1 MSERQL
7 NIDPADPHRRGHPST
22 ESRDLQPNEPS
33 LFDPRLY
40 DGTEASV
47 HVDPMEARQEF
58 HDPIHGFVEYTR
70 REIQVIDHPAFQRLF
85 KVYQLGQTHL
95 VFRGATHSRGQHSL
109 GTVAALKL
117 LMDATDNTSRR
128 QHYIQAAEMRPNLQ
142 WWTDRRLDQTERAFA
157 RLAAL
162 LHDVGHIVNGHT
174 IEDELGL
181 LHNHGSR
188 QRLEIILD
196 KTDWLSYPLHSN
208 HARAAQEPTGSPSD
222 GNVQPPQEGRILKV
236 EALRERID
244 RLYASFAE
252 EANVW
257 TSMAPS
263 LESNQSDVQGR
274 EDDQPQKLSASDIL
288 VEIIVRNDDRQALD
302 VKKAESDGR
311 IFRLSVLRDLVGN
324 TVCADLIDYLQRDWH
339 HIGRPRHLDTRLL
352 QYMEIV
358 TNGRESRLVVN
369 LRSNQDGRSR
379 PDVMSAILELLEN
392 RYHLWE
398 AALLHRTKTCA
409 SAMLERAI
417 MEQAAQAGLVV
428 RDRSGSDSHPT
439 GNGDANIERDTFSDI
454 ERPLLEGV
462 LESSDADAYRAL
474 ANCSWPES
482 VMSEGGWTGGI
493 AMDEKDLAFSL
504 LGKLDA
510 RMLHKEIVRVDFGP
524 YSKSVSDLLSP
535 SKATRIE
542 RFEAARRRL
551 VSLNMLES
559 DFELEPG
566 SLVMYCLPFGLGKKL
581 AEVAV
586 AYGDRVSS
594 LTELDADMNI
604 SGGHLAA
611 QLNRYDGLW
620 RASLFAS
627 KSARQALK
635 SRALIGTVAA
645 TFKLAVLGISDVDVT
660 MYDLAKIAS
669 VERSELAY
677 ARNGKL
683 RENVILAALGNDNP
697 HHYPTGQPSLRS
709 HFLSDAV

>member
-1 MSERQL
+1 VSEQQP
-7 NIDPADPHRRGHPST
+7 NVDPTNLGRRGGPST
-22 ESRDLQPNEPS
+22 ESSNVPS

-40 DGTEASV
+40 DSQEASV
-47 HVDPMEARQEF
+47 HVDPVDPMEARQEF

-70 REIQVIDHPAFQRLF
+70 RETQVIDHPAFQRLF

-109 GTVAALKL
+109 GAVAALKL

-128 QHYIQAAEMRPNLQ
+128 QDFVPTEEREPNRQ
-142 WWTDRRLDQTERAFA
+142 WWTDRSLDDTETAFA

-188 QRLEIILD
+188 QRLEIILG
-196 KTDWLSYPLHSN
+196 KTDWLSYPLRNSHDD
-208 HARAAQEPTGSPSD
+208 AAQQPIESASD
-222 GNVQPPQEGRILKV
+222 SKTQRPEEGRILQV
-236 EALRERID
+236 EPLRERID
-244 RLYASFAE
+244 RLYAALAKK
-252 EANVW
+252 ANVW
-257 TSMAPS
+257 TDMSSSPMS
-263 LESNQSDVQGR
+263 EERDVQGT
-274 EDDQPQKLSASDIL
+274 ETDQAQELSASDVL
-288 VEIIVRNDDRQALD
+288 VEIIVGDDDRRALD
-302 VKKAESDGR
+302 IKREPDGR
-311 IFRLSVLRDLVGN
+311 EFRLSVLRDLVGN

-358 TNGRESRLVVN
+358 TDGRESRLVVN

-417 MEQAAQAGLVV
+417 MEKAVQAGLVM
-428 RDRSGSDSHPT
+428 RDRHGSDGDPT
-439 GNGDANIERDTFSDI
+439 GCDAANIEGYPFSHI
-454 ERPLLEGV
+454 EQPLLEAI
-462 LESSDADAYRAL
+462 LEVSDADAYRAL
-474 ANCSWPES
+474 ANCSWAQF
-482 VMSEGGWTGGI
+482 VTSEGGSTDGI
-493 AMDEKDLAFSL
+493 ALDEGDLALSL

-510 RMLHKEIVRVDFGP
+510 RMLHKEIVRVDFGA
-524 YSKSVSDLLSP
+524 YSKSVSDVLSP

-542 RFEAARRRL
+542 RFEAACRRL
-551 VSLNMLES
+551 VSLKMLES
-559 DFELEPG
+559 DFELDPG

-586 AYGDRVSS
+586 AYGDRVSR
-594 LTELDADMNI
+594 LTDLDEDVNI

-620 RASLFAS
+620 RASLFAAEP
-627 KSARQALK
+627 ARQALK
-635 SRALIGTVAA
+635 SRALIGAMSA
-645 TFKLAVLGISDVDVT
+645 TFRLAVLGISEVDVT

-669 VERSELAY
+669 VDRSELVY
-677 ARNGKL
+677 ARKGKL
-683 RENVILAALGNDNP
+683 RENVNFAALGNHSP

-709 HFLSDAV
+709 HFFSDAV